1 MVTKGGF
8 EFHASSPLGLLLSV
22 LLLGLSSFACAQD
35 TEPNAPCTSAQDLGA
50 VALPFVQEGDL
61 NPDPDLDFFRIEATP
76 GALVKVDLEGAGTGA
91 GTLGDP
97 FLGFFD
103 SACNLVSLDDDGGG
117 NLNSRLVVTVP
128 ADGILVLGVTRCCDG
143 SFSEGGF
150 GSYRL
155 TIAPF
160 AVIGSIGGQV
170 LDAMTGDPLPGD
182 TDPFTFVELRRCEA
196 FGCFGINGVSAD
208 SAGRYQFSVDSS
220 GQPLEV
226 GTYQIA
232 AFANQYQQGQSDL
245 FDVGEGEDRTV
256 DIALE
261 PFPLQGSEVRPCGS
275 LPPEGGSCA
284 YSVRLTN
291 RSGTAFDG
299 AAWSLVSSSG
309 IGSLA
314 DFTQFQ
320 TAIPKRLNLRPGA
333 SKVVRFEFQVPP
345 TVRDGAF
352 ICADLFAGQDRR
364 RPFFNTVVARGLFC
378 IEKGFRAFSVMSEQ
392 EAQRLFRQRHAPPLS
407 RKEK

>member
-1 MVTKGGF
+1 MR
-8 EFHASSPLGLLLSV
+8 
-22 LLLGLSSFACAQD
+22 
-35 TEPNAPCTSAQDLGA
+35 
-50 VALPFVQEGDL
+50 EGDL
-61 NPDPDLDFFRIEATP
+61 NPDPDVDFFKIEATP

-97 FLGFFD
+97 FLGSFD
-103 SACNLVSLDDDGGG
+103 SACNLVSLNDDGGG

-128 ADGILVLGVTRCCDG
+128 ADGLFVLGVTRCCDG

-160 AVIGSIGGQV
+160 VGIGSIGGQV
-170 LDAMTGDPLPGD
+170 LDAATGDPLPGD
-182 TDPFTFVELRRCEA
+182 TDPFAFIELRRCEA

-208 SAGRYQFSVDSS
+208 GAGRYQFSVDSS
-220 GQPLEV
+220 GQPLGV

-232 AFANQYQQGQSDL
+232 AFANEYQPGQSDP
-245 FDVGEGEDRTV
+245 FDVGEGEGRTV
-256 DIALE
+256 DIALD
-261 PFPLQGSEVRPCGS
+261 PFPLQGSEIRSCGS

-291 RSGTAFDG
+291 RSGTALDG
-299 AAWSLVSSSG
+299 AAWSLVSSFG

-320 TAIPKRLNLRPGA
+320 TEEPDRLNLRPGA

-345 TVRDGAF
+345 TVRAGVF
-352 ICADLFAGQDRR
+352 ICADLLAGQNRLQPDRHEQSEAHDVGADTEDKDVS
-364 RPFFNTVVARGLFC
+364 PFFNTVLARGLFC
-378 IEKGFRAFSVMSEQ
+378 IEKGVTAFSVMSEN
-392 EAQRLFRQRHAPPLS
+392 EVQRLFRQRHALEPSPT
-407 RKEK
+407 KEK

>member
-1 MVTKGGF
+1 MEVRCCRDRQ
-8 EFHASSPLGLLLSV
+8 LRL
-22 LLLGLSSFACAQD
+22 
-35 TEPNAPCTSAQDLGA
+35 
-50 VALPFVQEGDL
+50 
-61 NPDPDLDFFRIEATP
+61 P
-76 GALVKVDLEGAGTGA
+76 GALVKVGLEGAGTGA

-117 NLNSRLVVTVP
+117 NLNSRLVITVP
-128 ADGILVLGVTRCCDG
+128 ADGLFVLGVTRCCDG

-170 LDAMTGDPLPGD
+170 LDAVTGDALPGD
-182 TDPFTFVELRRCEA
+182 TDPFAFVELRRCDA
-196 FGCFGINGVSAD
+196 FGCFFINGVSAD
-208 SAGRYQFSVDSS
+208 SVGRYLFSVDSS

-232 AFANQYQQGQSDL
+232 AFANEYQPGQSEP

-261 PFPLQGSEVRPCGS
+261 LFPLQASEIRPCGS

-291 RSGTAFDG
+291 RSGTALDG
-299 AAWSLVSSSG
+299 AAWSIVSSFG

-314 DFTQFQ
+314 DFTLFQ
-320 TAIPKRLNLRPGA
+320 TANPQRLNLRPGA

-364 RPFFNTVVARGLFC
+364 RPFFNTVVARNLFC
-378 IEKGFRAFSVMSEQ
+378 IEKGFRAFSVMSEK
-392 EAQRLFRQRHAPPLS
+392 EAQRLFRQRHAPAPS